1 MEVQNVFEKIST
13 RAVEKATKGAI
24 KIMKREFPFCG
35 GNINAWSPSNSV
47 QYNNCTQEIAASDP
61 QIFSIMNEIEKI
73 GKSNL
78 YSAHELWLVLE
89 EVDNNQENA
98 NTRIFNKA
106 INKLH
111 QMAGLLNST
120 SWCEDKCLKTM
131 RDIIIQLKL
140 ISWGY
145 YGAAGST
152 AGIFLAYNRELIG
165 PYFTNSQNNKWPF
178 HPLHK
183 EPSVLEV
190 QFNNYLMQLTEKLSN
205 GTSKASILDMAA
217 FGSSHLSLN
226 SLKTSE
232 ANWPLEVNFAILET
246 EKNLTLLFSQYK
258 KLMVLWGKYM
268 DVVDKNMSF
277 AAASFP
283 PNIMKNDFN
292 FTQIIAEDLSTFLKI
307 VIASHPSALKK
318 DITTWTDLSRVVF
331 NKTLDPEYVNENG
344 VHDEFIMDCSFSRN
358 MLKKST
364 KLSELSGGCEF
375 FDRTLTNKGVCYSF
389 NAGDQLNAWKPSKI
403 TKAFHDFVESNHVD
417 HRFAGAGSNEGNNF
431 KLRPKKNSDK
441 VDISKLIR

>member
-35 GNINAWSPSNSV
+35 GNINAWNPSNSV

-78 YSAHELWLVLE
+78 YSAHELWLGLD

-98 NTRIFNKA
+98 DTRIFNKA

-111 QMAGLLNST
+111 KMAGLVNST
-120 SWCEDKCLKTM
+120 LLCEDNCLKMM
-131 RDIIIQLKL
+131 RDMIIQLKL

-152 AGIFLAYNRELIG
+152 AGIFLAYHREDIG
-165 PYFTNSQNNKWPF
+165 PYFANSQNNQWPF

-190 QFNNYLMQLTEKLSN
+190 QFNDYLMQLTEKLSK

-258 KLMVLWGKYM
+258 KLMFLWGKYM

-292 FTQIIAEDLSTFLKI
+292 FTQIIAEDFSTFLKI

-318 DITTWTDLSRVVF
+318 DLTTWTDLSRVVF

-364 KLSELSGGCEF
+364 KLSELSGGCDY

-403 TKAFHDFVESNHVD
+403 TKVFHDFVETNHAD
-417 HRFAGAGSNEGNNF
+417 HRFAGAVSNEGNNF
-431 KLRPKKNSDK
+431 QFLAKNSYFKGD
-441 VDISKLIR
+441 

>member
-1 MEVQNVFEKIST
+1 MQQFFVKIST
-13 RAVEKATKGAI
+13 KAVAKATEGAI
-24 KIMKREFPFCG
+24 KIIKRLYPFCG
-35 GNINAWSPSNSV
+35 ENMRFAWDLTDLV

-89 EVDNNQENA
+89 EVDNNWENA
-98 NTRIFNKA
+98 ASGKFKMA

-111 QMAGLLNST
+111 HMAGLLNST
-120 SWCEDKCLKTM
+120 SLCEDTCLKTM
-131 RDIIIQLKL
+131 RDIIIQLKI

-152 AGIFLAYNRELIG
+152 AGIFLAYHREHIG
-165 PYFTNSQNNKWPF
+165 PYFTNSQNNQWPF
-178 HPLHK
+178 HPLHE
-183 EPSVLEV
+183 EPNVLEV
-190 QFNNYLMQLTEKLSN
+190 QFNDFLMQLTEKLSN

-232 ANWPLEVNFAILET
+232 ANWPLEVNFAIHET
-246 EKNLTLLFSQYK
+246 EKNLTVLFSQYK
-258 KLMVLWGKYM
+258 KLMFLWGKYM

-292 FTQIIAEDLSTFLKI
+292 FTQRIDDDFSTFLKVFI
-307 VIASHPSALKK
+307 GSHPSALKK
-318 DITTWTDLSRVVF
+318 DLTTWTELSRVVF
-331 NKTLDPEYVNENG
+331 NKTLDPEYVKENG
-344 VHDEFIMDCSFSRN
+344 DHNEFIMDCSFTRN

-364 KLSELSGGCEF
+364 KLSELSGGCDY
-375 FDRTLTNKGVCYSF
+375 FDHTLTNKGVCFSF

-403 TKAFHDFVESNHVD
+403 TKAFHEFVDSDPVD

-441 VDISKLIR
+441 VYISKLI

>member
-1 MEVQNVFEKIST
+1 MGVQNVFEKIST

-35 GNINAWSPSNSV
+35 GNINAWRPSNSV

-120 SWCEDKCLKTM
+120 SWCEDECLKTM

-145 YGAAGST
+145 YGASGST
-152 AGIFLAYNRELIG
+152 AGIFLAYHREEIG
-165 PYFTNSQNNKWPF
+165 PYFANSQNNQWPF

-258 KLMVLWGKYM
+258 KLMFLWGKYM

-292 FTQIIAEDLSTFLKI
+292 FTQIIAEDFSTFLKI
-307 VIASHPSALKK
+307 VIASHPSAMKK
-318 DITTWTDLSRVVF
+318 DLTTWTDLSRVVF
-331 NKTLDPEYVNENG
+331 NKTLDPEYVSQNG

-364 KLSELSGGCEF
+364 KFSELSGGCDY

-403 TKAFHDFVESNHVD
+403 T
-417 HRFAGAGSNEGNNF
+417 
-431 KLRPKKNSDK
+431 
-441 VDISKLIR
+441 

>member
-152 AGIFLAYNRELIG
+152 AGIFLAYHREDIG
-165 PYFTNSQNNKWPF
+165 PYFANSQNNQWPF

-258 KLMVLWGKYM
+258 KLMFLWGKYM

-292 FTQIIAEDLSTFLKI
+292 FTQRIAEDFSTFLKV
-307 VIASHPSALKK
+307 VIGSHPSALKK
-318 DITTWTDLSRVVF
+318 DLTTWTELSRVVF
-331 NKTLDPEYVNENG
+331 NKTLDPEYVKENG
-344 VHDEFIMDCSFSRN
+344 DNNEFIMDCSFTTN

-364 KLSELSGGCEF
+364 KLSELSSGCEY

-403 TKAFHDFVESNHVD
+403 TKVFHDFVETNHVD
-417 HRFAGAGSNEGNNF
+417 HRFAGAGSNEGTNF
-431 KLRPKKNSDK
+431 QFLAKNSDK
-441 VDISKLIR
+441 VDISKMIR